1 MDSLL
6 LLQFASFIF
15 MIVNAAFIG
24 LSSLHARWKN
34 KRYERSRWM
43 LFFALIG
50 LAVQYLLQMRL
61 GLRASGDDTG
71 AVVNMLVYTPCFTLI
86 SKAIYNIEATHNRR
100 RTINLVSTV
109 LYAAILMSFAV
120 GYWHAGDLHIGIW
133 LYVMLFFYSV
143 SMVYF
148 VVTNIRE
155 MTKRRKMLEMLTASD
170 MLPYVRYSRASL
182 SILCS
187 TVLFMPAAILS
198 TTLLYIIGPVVL
210 LSLLF
215 FNVTFI
221 SLGSSYVPT
230 EELLDNDVESLV
242 ETTWI
247 DTDSTTEATEDS
259 TSSGVLSSVTNS
271 TYGGSQQISIS
282 SERCEQIASL
292 LDEWCHNQG
301 YKDSAVNMI
310 MLSYTLHVSKNE
322 LTRYFDQ
329 CLGSTFRV
337 WLSDIRFNAAK
348 EMMKNFPD
356 YSNDVIS
363 AECGFSARTQLY
375 RIFKTKLGCTPTAW
389 REGLM

>member
-1 MDSLL
+1 MDSLF

-15 MIVNAAFIG
+15 MLVNAAYIG
-24 LSSLHARWKN
+24 LSSLHSRWKN

-43 LFFALIG
+43 MFFALIG

-86 SKAIYNIEATHNRR
+86 SKAIYNVEATHNRR
-100 RTINLVSTV
+100 RGINTVSSL
-109 LYAAILMSFAV
+109 LYAAILVAFAF
-120 GYWHAGDLHIGIW
+120 GYWCAGNLHIGIW

-143 SMVYF
+143 SMIYF
-148 VVTNIRE
+148 VITNIRE
-155 MTKRRKMLEMLTASD
+155 MTKRRKMLETLTASD

-182 SILCS
+182 FILCS

-198 TTLLYIIGPVVL
+198 TTLLYIVGPVVL
-210 LSLLF
+210 LALLF

-230 EELLDNDVESLV
+230 EELLENDTESMADEMDLAYTS
-242 ETTWI
+242 EELA
-247 DTDSTTEATEDS
+247 DSEQSSANRDVS
-259 TSSGVLSSVTNS
+259 AYSRPTSLSA
-271 TYGGSQQISIS
+271 
-282 SERCEQIASL
+282 ERCEEIGRL
-292 LDEWCHNQG
+292 LDEWCSEQG
-301 YKDSAVNMI
+301 YKDSAVNMLS
-310 MLSYTLHVSKNE
+310 LSYTLHVSKNE

-348 EMMKNFPD
+348 EMMKKFPD

-389 REGLM
+389 REGQM

>member
-1 MDSLL
+1 MDSLF

-15 MIVNAAFIG
+15 MLVNAAYIG
-24 LSSLHARWKN
+24 LSSLHSRWKN

-43 LFFALIG
+43 MFFALIG

-61 GLRASGDDTG
+61 GLRASGDDAG

-86 SKAIYNIEATHNRR
+86 SKAIYNVEATHNRR
-100 RTINLVSTV
+100 RGINTVSSL
-109 LYAAILMSFAV
+109 LYAAILMAFAF
-120 GYWHAGDLHIGIW
+120 GYWCAGNLHIGIW

-143 SMVYF
+143 SMIYF
-148 VVTNIRE
+148 VITNIRE
-155 MTKRRKMLEMLTASD
+155 MTKRRKMLETLTASD

-182 SILCS
+182 FILCS

-198 TTLLYIIGPVVL
+198 TTLLYIVGPVVL
-210 LSLLF
+210 LALLF

-230 EELLDNDVESLV
+230 EELLENDTESMA
-242 ETTWI
+242 ETYEMDLAYTSEEQA
-247 DTDSTTEATEDS
+247 DSEQSSANRDVS
-259 TSSGVLSSVTNS
+259 AYSRPTSLSA
-271 TYGGSQQISIS
+271 
-282 SERCEQIASL
+282 ERCEEIGRL
-292 LDEWCHNQG
+292 LDEWCSEQG
-301 YKDSAVNMI
+301 YKDSAVNMLS
-310 MLSYTLHVSKNE
+310 LSYTLHVSKNE

-389 REGLM
+389 REGQM

>member
-1 MDSLL
+1 MDSLF

-15 MIVNAAFIG
+15 MLVNAAYIG
-24 LSSLHARWKN
+24 LSSLHSRWKN

-43 LFFALIG
+43 MFFALIG

-86 SKAIYNIEATHNRR
+86 SKAIYNVEATHNRR
-100 RTINLVSTV
+100 RGINTV
-109 LYAAILMSFAV
+109 CSLLYAAILMAFAF
-120 GYWHAGDLHIGIW
+120 GYCCAGNLHIGIW

-143 SMVYF
+143 SMIYF
-148 VVTNIRE
+148 VITNIRE
-155 MTKRRKMLEMLTASD
+155 MTKRRKMLETLTASD

-182 SILCS
+182 FILCS

-198 TTLLYIIGPVVL
+198 TTLLYIVGPVVL
-210 LSLLF
+210 LALLF

-230 EELLDNDVESLV
+230 EELLENDTESMADEMDLAYTS
-242 ETTWI
+242 EELA
-247 DTDSTTEATEDS
+247 DSEQSSANRDVS
-259 TSSGVLSSVTNS
+259 AYSRPTSLSA
-271 TYGGSQQISIS
+271 
-282 SERCEQIASL
+282 ERCEEIGRL
-292 LDEWCHNQG
+292 LDEWCSEQG
-301 YKDSAVNMI
+301 YKDSAVNMLS
-310 MLSYTLHVSKNE
+310 LSYTLHVSKNE

-389 REGLM
+389 REGQM

>member
-1 MDSLL
+1 MDSLF

-15 MIVNAAFIG
+15 MLVNAAYIG
-24 LSSLHARWKN
+24 LSSLHSRWKN

-43 LFFALIG
+43 MFFALIG

-86 SKAIYNIEATHNRR
+86 SKAIYNVEATHNRR
-100 RTINLVSTV
+100 RGINTVSSL
-109 LYAAILMSFAV
+109 LYAAILMAFAF
-120 GYWHAGDLHIGIW
+120 GYWCAGNLHIGIW

-143 SMVYF
+143 SMIYF
-148 VVTNIRE
+148 VITNIRE
-155 MTKRRKMLEMLTASD
+155 MTKRRKMLETLTASD

-182 SILCS
+182 FILCS

-198 TTLLYIIGPVVL
+198 TTLLYIVGPVVL
-210 LSLLF
+210 LALLF

-230 EELLDNDVESLV
+230 EELLENDTESMADEMDLAYTS
-242 ETTWI
+242 EELA
-247 DTDSTTEATEDS
+247 DSEQSSANRDVS
-259 TSSGVLSSVTNS
+259 AYSRPTSLSA
-271 TYGGSQQISIS
+271 
-282 SERCEQIASL
+282 ERCEEIGRL
-292 LDEWCHNQG
+292 LDEWCSEQG
-301 YKDSAVNMI
+301 YKDSAVNMLS
-310 MLSYTLHVSKNE
+310 LSYTLHVSKNE

-389 REGLM
+389 REGQM

>member
-1 MDSLL
+1 MDSLF

-15 MIVNAAFIG
+15 MLVNAAYIG
-24 LSSLHARWKN
+24 LSSLHSRWKN

-43 LFFALIG
+43 MFFALIG

-61 GLRASGDDTG
+61 GLRASGDDAG

-86 SKAIYNIEATHNRR
+86 SKAIYNVEATHNRR
-100 RTINLVSTV
+100 RGINTV
-109 LYAAILMSFAV
+109 CSLLYAAILLAFAF
-120 GYWHAGDLHIGIW
+120 GYWCAGNLHIGIW

-143 SMVYF
+143 SMIYF
-148 VVTNIRE
+148 VITNIRE
-155 MTKRRKMLEMLTASD
+155 MTKRRKMLETLTASD

-182 SILCS
+182 FILCS

-198 TTLLYIIGPVVL
+198 TTLLYIVGPVVL
-210 LSLLF
+210 LALLF

-230 EELLDNDVESLV
+230 EELLENDTESMA
-242 ETTWI
+242 ETYEMDLAYTSEEQA
-247 DTDSTTEATEDS
+247 DSEQSSANRDVS
-259 TSSGVLSSVTNS
+259 AYSRPTSLSA
-271 TYGGSQQISIS
+271 
-282 SERCEQIASL
+282 ERCEEIGRL
-292 LDEWCHNQG
+292 LDEWCSEQG
-301 YKDSAVNMI
+301 YKDSAVNMLS
-310 MLSYTLHVSKNE
+310 LSYTLHVSKNE

-389 REGLM
+389 REGQM

>member
-1 MDSLL
+1 MDSLF
-6 LLQFASFIF
+6 LLQFSSFIF
-15 MIVNAAFIG
+15 MLVNAAYIG

-34 KRYERSRWM
+34 RRYERSRWM

-50 LAVQYLLQMRL
+50 LAVQYLLQMHL

-86 SKAIYNIEATHNRR
+86 SKAIYNVEATHNRR
-100 RTINLVSTV
+100 RGINTVSSL
-109 LYAAILMSFAV
+109 LYAAILVAFAF
-120 GYWHAGDLHIGIW
+120 GYWRAGNLHIGIW
-133 LYVMLFFYSV
+133 LYVMLLFYSI

-155 MTKRRKMLEMLTASD
+155 MTKRRKMLETLTASD

-182 SILCS
+182 FILCS
-187 TVLFMPAAILS
+187 MVLFMPAAILS

-210 LSLLF
+210 LALLF

-230 EELLDNDVESLV
+230 EELLDNDTESMIETSEVDLV
-242 ETTWI
+242 NTSK
-247 DTDSTTEATEDS
+247 DLTDSE
-259 TSSGVLSSVTNS
+259 LSSVNS
-271 TYGGSQQISIS
+271 SASPYSRPISLS
-282 SERCEQIASL
+282 AERCEEIGKL
-292 LDEWCHNQG
+292 LDKWCSEQG
-301 YKDSAVNMI
+301 YKDSAAN
-310 MLSYTLHVSKNE
+310 MLSLSYSLHVSKNE

-337 WLSDIRFNAAK
+337 WLSDIRFNVAK
-348 EMMKNFPD
+348 EMMMNFPD

-389 REGLM
+389 RERQKK

>member
-1 MDSLL
+1 MDSLF

-15 MIVNAAFIG
+15 MLVNAAYIG
-24 LSSLHARWKN
+24 LSSLHSRWKN

-43 LFFALIG
+43 MFFALIG

-86 SKAIYNIEATHNRR
+86 SKAIYNVEATHNRR
-100 RTINLVSTV
+100 RGINTV
-109 LYAAILMSFAV
+109 CSLLYAAILMAFAF
-120 GYWHAGDLHIGIW
+120 GYWCAGNLHIGIW

-143 SMVYF
+143 SMIYF
-148 VVTNIRE
+148 VITNIRE
-155 MTKRRKMLEMLTASD
+155 MTKRRKMLETLTASD

-182 SILCS
+182 FILCS

-198 TTLLYIIGPVVL
+198 TTLLYIVGPVVL
-210 LSLLF
+210 LALLF

-230 EELLDNDVESLV
+230 EELLENDTESMADEMDLAYTS
-242 ETTWI
+242 EELA
-247 DTDSTTEATEDS
+247 DSEQSSANRDVS
-259 TSSGVLSSVTNS
+259 AYSRPTSLSA
-271 TYGGSQQISIS
+271 
-282 SERCEQIASL
+282 ERCEEIGRL
-292 LDEWCHNQG
+292 LDEWCSEQG
-301 YKDSAVNMI
+301 YKDSAVNMLS
-310 MLSYTLHVSKNE
+310 LSYTLHVSKNE

-389 REGLM
+389 REGQM

>member
-1 MDSLL
+1 MDSLF

-15 MIVNAAFIG
+15 MLVNAAYIG
-24 LSSLHARWKN
+24 LSSLHSRWKN

-43 LFFALIG
+43 MFFALIG

-61 GLRASGDDTG
+61 GLRASGDDAG

-86 SKAIYNIEATHNRR
+86 SKAIYNVEATHNRR
-100 RTINLVSTV
+100 RGINTV
-109 LYAAILMSFAV
+109 CSLLYAAILMAFAF
-120 GYWHAGDLHIGIW
+120 GYWCAGNLHIGIW

-143 SMVYF
+143 SMIYF
-148 VVTNIRE
+148 VITNIRE
-155 MTKRRKMLEMLTASD
+155 MTKRRKMLETLTASD

-182 SILCS
+182 FILCS

-198 TTLLYIIGPVVL
+198 TTLLYIVGPVVL
-210 LSLLF
+210 LALLF

-230 EELLDNDVESLV
+230 EELLENDTESMA
-242 ETTWI
+242 ETYEMDLAYTSEEQA
-247 DTDSTTEATEDS
+247 DSEQSSANRDVS
-259 TSSGVLSSVTNS
+259 AYSRPTSLSA
-271 TYGGSQQISIS
+271 
-282 SERCEQIASL
+282 ERCEEIGRL
-292 LDEWCHNQG
+292 LDEWCSEQG
-301 YKDSAVNMI
+301 YKDSAVNMLS
-310 MLSYTLHVSKNE
+310 LSYTLHVSKNE

-389 REGLM
+389 REGQM

>member
-1 MDSLL
+1 MDSLF

-15 MIVNAAFIG
+15 MLAYIG
-24 LSSLHARWKN
+24 LSSLHSRWKN

-43 LFFALIG
+43 MFFALIG

-61 GLRASGDDTG
+61 GLRASGDDAG

-86 SKAIYNIEATHNRR
+86 SKAIYNVEATHNRR
-100 RTINLVSTV
+100 RGINTV
-109 LYAAILMSFAV
+109 CSLLYAAILMAFAF
-120 GYWHAGDLHIGIW
+120 GYWCAGNLHIGIW

-143 SMVYF
+143 SMIYF
-148 VVTNIRE
+148 VITNIRE
-155 MTKRRKMLEMLTASD
+155 MTKRRKMLETLTASD

-182 SILCS
+182 FILCS

-198 TTLLYIIGPVVL
+198 TTLLYIVGPVVL
-210 LSLLF
+210 LALLF

-230 EELLDNDVESLV
+230 EELLENDTESMA
-242 ETTWI
+242 ETYEMDLAYTSEELA
-247 DTDSTTEATEDS
+247 DSEQSSANRDVS
-259 TSSGVLSSVTNS
+259 AYSRPTSLSA
-271 TYGGSQQISIS
+271 
-282 SERCEQIASL
+282 ERCEEIGRL
-292 LDEWCHNQG
+292 LDEWCSEQG
-301 YKDSAVNMI
+301 YKDSAVNMLS
-310 MLSYTLHVSKNE
+310 LSYTLHVSKNE

-389 REGLM
+389 REGQM

>member
-43 LFFALIG
+43 LFFALLG

-133 LYVMLFFYSV
+133 LYVMRFFYSV

-155 MTKRRKMLEMLTASD
+155 MTKRRKMLETLTASD

-182 SILCS
+182 FILCS

-210 LSLLF
+210 LALLF

-230 EELLDNDVESLV
+230 EELLDNDTESMIETSEVDLV
-242 ETTWI
+242 NTSK
-247 DTDSTTEATEDS
+247 DLTDSE
-259 TSSGVLSSVTNS
+259 LSSVNS
-271 TYGGSQQISIS
+271 SASPYSRPISLS
-282 SERCEQIASL
+282 AERCEEIGKL
-292 LDEWCHNQG
+292 LDKWCSEQG
-301 YKDSAVNMI
+301 YKDSAAN
-310 MLSYTLHVSKNE
+310 MLSLSYSLHVSKNE

-337 WLSDIRFNAAK
+337 WLSDIRFNVAK
-348 EMMKNFPD
+348 EMMMNFPD

-389 REGLM
+389 RERQKK

>member
-1 MDSLL
+1 MNSLF
-6 LLQFASFIF
+6 LLQFSSFIF
-15 MIVNAAFIG
+15 MLVNAAYIG

-43 LFFALIG
+43 MFFALIG

-61 GLRASGDDTG
+61 GLRASGDDAG

-86 SKAIYNIEATHNRR
+86 SKAIYNVEATHNRR
-100 RTINLVSTV
+100 RGINTVSSL
-109 LYAAILMSFAV
+109 LYAAIFVAFAF
-120 GYWHAGDLHIGIW
+120 GYWCAGNLHIGIW

-148 VVTNIRE
+148 VITNIRE
-155 MTKRRKMLEMLTASD
+155 MTKRRKMLEALTASD

-182 SILCS
+182 FILCS

-210 LSLLF
+210 LALLF

-230 EELLDNDVESLV
+230 EELLEDDTESMA
-242 ETTWI
+242 EPSEMDFANTSKKQA
-247 DTDSTTEATEDS
+247 DSEQSSANS
-259 TSSGVLSSVTNS
+259 GASPYSRPTSLSA
-271 TYGGSQQISIS
+271 
-282 SERCEQIASL
+282 ERCEEIGRL
-292 LDEWCHNQG
+292 LDKWRKEQG
-301 YKDSAVNMI
+301 YKDSAVNMLS
-310 MLSYTLHVSKNE
+310 LSYTLHVSKNE

-329 CLGSTFRV
+329 RLGSTFRV

-348 EMMKNFPD
+348 EMMMNFPD

-375 RIFKTKLGCTPTAW
+375 RIFKAKLGCTPTAW
-389 REGLM
+389 REGQKK

>member
-1 MDSLL
+1 MDSLF
-6 LLQFASFIF
+6 LLQFSSFIF
-15 MIVNAAFIG
+15 MLVNAAYIG

-34 KRYERSRWM
+34 RRYERSRWM

-50 LAVQYLLQMRL
+50 LAVQYLLQMHL

-86 SKAIYNIEATHNRR
+86 SKAIYNVEATHNRR
-100 RTINLVSTV
+100 RGINTVSSL
-109 LYAAILMSFAV
+109 LYAAILVAFAF
-120 GYWHAGDLHIGIW
+120 GYWRAGNLHIGIW
-133 LYVMLFFYSV
+133 LYVMLLFYSI
-143 SMVYF
+143 SMVYY

-155 MTKRRKMLEMLTASD
+155 MTKRRKMLETLTASD

-182 SILCS
+182 FILCS

-210 LSLLF
+210 LALLF

-230 EELLDNDVESLV
+230 EELLDNDTESMIETSEVDLV
-242 ETTWI
+242 NTSK
-247 DTDSTTEATEDS
+247 DLTDSE
-259 TSSGVLSSVTNS
+259 LSSVNS
-271 TYGGSQQISIS
+271 SASPYSRPISLS
-282 SERCEQIASL
+282 AERCEEIGRL
-292 LDEWCHNQG
+292 LDKWCSEQG
-301 YKDSAVNMI
+301 YKDSAAN
-310 MLSYTLHVSKNE
+310 MLSLSYSLHVSKNE

-348 EMMKNFPD
+348 EMMMNFPD

-363 AECGFSARTQLY
+363 AECAFSARTQLY
-375 RIFKTKLGCTPTAW
+375 RIFKAKLGCTPTAW
-389 REGLM
+389 REGQKE

>member
-1 MDSLL
+1 MDSLF

-15 MIVNAAFIG
+15 MLVNAAYIG
-24 LSSLHARWKN
+24 LSSLHSRWKN
-34 KRYERSRWM
+34 KRYECSRWM
-43 LFFALIG
+43 MFFALIG

-86 SKAIYNIEATHNRR
+86 SKAIYNVEATHNRR
-100 RTINLVSTV
+100 RGINTV
-109 LYAAILMSFAV
+109 CSLLYAAILMAFAF
-120 GYWHAGDLHIGIW
+120 GYWCAGNLHIGIW
-133 LYVMLFFYSV
+133 LYVMLFLYSV
-143 SMVYF
+143 SMIYF
-148 VVTNIRE
+148 VITNIRE
-155 MTKRRKMLEMLTASD
+155 MTKRRKMLETLTASD

-182 SILCS
+182 FILCS

-198 TTLLYIIGPVVL
+198 TTLLYIVGPVVL
-210 LSLLF
+210 LALLF

-230 EELLDNDVESLV
+230 EELLENDTESMADEMDLAYTS
-242 ETTWI
+242 EELA
-247 DTDSTTEATEDS
+247 DSEQSSANRDVS
-259 TSSGVLSSVTNS
+259 AYSRPTSLSA
-271 TYGGSQQISIS
+271 
-282 SERCEQIASL
+282 ERCEEIGRL
-292 LDEWCHNQG
+292 LDEWCSEQG
-301 YKDSAVNMI
+301 YKDSAVNMLS
-310 MLSYTLHVSKNE
+310 LSYTLHVSKNE

-389 REGLM
+389 REGQM

>member
-1 MDSLL
+1 MDSLF

-15 MIVNAAFIG
+15 MLVNAAYIG
-24 LSSLHARWKN
+24 LSSLHSRWKN

-43 LFFALIG
+43 MFFALIG

-86 SKAIYNIEATHNRR
+86 SKAIYNVEATHNRR
-100 RTINLVSTV
+100 RGINTVSSL
-109 LYAAILMSFAV
+109 LYAAILLAFAF
-120 GYWHAGDLHIGIW
+120 GYWCAGNLHIGIW

-143 SMVYF
+143 SMIYF
-148 VVTNIRE
+148 VITNIRE
-155 MTKRRKMLEMLTASD
+155 MTKRRKMLETLTASD

-182 SILCS
+182 FILCS

-198 TTLLYIIGPVVL
+198 TTLLYIVGPVVL
-210 LSLLF
+210 LALLF

-230 EELLDNDVESLV
+230 EELLENDTESMA
-242 ETTWI
+242 ETYEMDLAYTSEELA
-247 DTDSTTEATEDS
+247 DSEQSSANRDMS
-259 TSSGVLSSVTNS
+259 AYSRPTSLSA
-271 TYGGSQQISIS
+271 
-282 SERCEQIASL
+282 ERCEEIGRL
-292 LDEWCHNQG
+292 LDEWCSEQG
-301 YKDSAVNMI
+301 YKDSAVNMLS
-310 MLSYTLHVSKNE
+310 LSYTLHVSKNE

-389 REGLM
+389 REGQM

>member
-1 MDSLL
+1 MDSLF
-6 LLQFASFIF
+6 LLQFSSFIF
-15 MIVNAAFIG
+15 MLVNAAYIG

-50 LAVQYLLQMRL
+50 LAVQYLLQMHL

-71 AVVNMLVYTPCFTLI
+71 AVVNMLVYTPCFILI
-86 SKAIYNIEATHNRR
+86 SKAIYNVEATHNRR
-100 RTINLVSTV
+100 RGINTVSSL
-109 LYAAILMSFAV
+109 LYAAILVAFAL
-120 GYWHAGDLHIGIW
+120 GYWRAGNLHIGIW
-133 LYVMLFFYSV
+133 LYVMLLFYSI

-155 MTKRRKMLEMLTASD
+155 MTKRRKMLETLTASD
-170 MLPYVRYSRASL
+170 MLPYVRYSHASL
-182 SILCS
+182 FILCS

-210 LSLLF
+210 LALLF

-230 EELLDNDVESLV
+230 EELLENDTESMAGTSEMDFANTSEELA
-242 ETTWI
+242 
-247 DTDSTTEATEDS
+247 DSEQ
-259 TSSGVLSSVTNS
+259 SSANRDVSACRQPISLSA
-271 TYGGSQQISIS
+271 
-282 SERCEQIASL
+282 ERCEEIGKL
-292 LDEWCHNQG
+292 LDEWCSEQG
-301 YKDSAVNMI
+301 YKDSAVNMLS
-310 MLSYTLHVSKNE
+310 LSYSLHVSKNE

-329 CLGSTFRV
+329 CLCSTFRV

-389 REGLM
+389 REGQM

>member
-1 MDSLL
+1 MDSLF

-15 MIVNAAFIG
+15 MLVNAAYIG
-24 LSSLHARWKN
+24 LSSLHSRWKN

-43 LFFALIG
+43 MFFALIG

-86 SKAIYNIEATHNRR
+86 SKAIYNVEATHNRR
-100 RTINLVSTV
+100 RGINTVSSL
-109 LYAAILMSFAV
+109 LYAAILMAFAF
-120 GYWHAGDLHIGIW
+120 GYWCAGNLHIGIW

-143 SMVYF
+143 SMIYF
-148 VVTNIRE
+148 VITNIRE
-155 MTKRRKMLEMLTASD
+155 MTKRRKMLETLTASD

-182 SILCS
+182 FILCS

-198 TTLLYIIGPVVL
+198 TTLLYIVGPVVL
-210 LSLLF
+210 LALLF

-230 EELLDNDVESLV
+230 EELLENDTESMA
-242 ETTWI
+242 ETYEMDLAYTSEEQA
-247 DTDSTTEATEDS
+247 DSEQSSANRDVS
-259 TSSGVLSSVTNS
+259 AYSRPTSLSA
-271 TYGGSQQISIS
+271 
-282 SERCEQIASL
+282 ERCEEIGRL
-292 LDEWCHNQG
+292 LDEWCSEQG
-301 YKDSAVNMI
+301 YKDSAVNMLS
-310 MLSYTLHVSKNE
+310 LSYTLHVSKNE

-389 REGLM
+389 REGQM

>member
-1 MDSLL
+1 MDSLF

-15 MIVNAAFIG
+15 MLVNAAYIG
-24 LSSLHARWKN
+24 LSSLHSRWKN

-43 LFFALIG
+43 MFFALIG

-61 GLRASGDDTG
+61 GLRASGDDAG

-86 SKAIYNIEATHNRR
+86 SKAIYNVEATHNRR
-100 RTINLVSTV
+100 RGINTVSSL
-109 LYAAILMSFAV
+109 LYAAILVAFAF
-120 GYWHAGDLHIGIW
+120 GYWRAGNLHIGIW
-133 LYVMLFFYSV
+133 LYVMLLFYSI

-155 MTKRRKMLEMLTASD
+155 MTKRRKMLETLTASD
-170 MLPYVRYSRASL
+170 MLPYVRYSHASL
-182 SILCS
+182 FILCS

-210 LSLLF
+210 LALLF

-230 EELLDNDVESLV
+230 EELLDNDTESMIETSEVDLV
-242 ETTWI
+242 NTSEKLA
-247 DTDSTTEATEDS
+247 DSEQ
-259 TSSGVLSSVTNS
+259 SSANSGASPYSRPISLSA
-271 TYGGSQQISIS
+271 
-282 SERCEQIASL
+282 ERCEEIGRL
-292 LDEWCHNQG
+292 LDKWCKEQG
-301 YKDSAVNMI
+301 YKDSAVNMLS
-310 MLSYTLHVSKNE
+310 LSYILHVSKNE

-329 CLGSTFRV
+329 CLCSTFRV

-348 EMMKNFPD
+348 EMMKKFPD

-389 REGLM
+389 REGQM

>member
-1 MDSLL
+1 MDSLF
-6 LLQFASFIF
+6 LLQFSSFIF
-15 MIVNAAFIG
+15 MLVNAAYIG

-34 KRYERSRWM
+34 RRYERSRWM

-50 LAVQYLLQMRL
+50 LAVQYLLQMHL

-86 SKAIYNIEATHNRR
+86 SKAIYNVEATHNRR
-100 RTINLVSTV
+100 RGINTVSSL
-109 LYAAILMSFAV
+109 LYAAILVAFAF
-120 GYWHAGDLHIGIW
+120 GYWRAGNLHIGIW
-133 LYVMLFFYSV
+133 LYVMLLFYSI

-155 MTKRRKMLEMLTASD
+155 MTKRRKMLETLTASD

-182 SILCS
+182 FILCS

-210 LSLLF
+210 LALLF

-230 EELLDNDVESLV
+230 EELLDNDTESMIETSEVDLV
-242 ETTWI
+242 NTSK
-247 DTDSTTEATEDS
+247 DLTDSE
-259 TSSGVLSSVTNS
+259 LSSVNS
-271 TYGGSQQISIS
+271 SASPYSRPISLS
-282 SERCEQIASL
+282 AERCEEIGKL
-292 LDEWCHNQG
+292 LDKWCSEQG
-301 YKDSAVNMI
+301 YKDSAANMLS
-310 MLSYTLHVSKNE
+310 LSYTLHVSKNE

-348 EMMKNFPD
+348 EMMMNFPD

-389 REGLM
+389 RERQKK

>member
-1 MDSLL
+1 MDSLF
-6 LLQFASFIF
+6 LLQFACFIF
-15 MIVNAAFIG
+15 MLVNASYIG
-24 LSSLHARWKN
+24 LGCLHTRWKN

-43 LFFALIG
+43 LFFAFIG

-71 AVVNMLVYTPCFTLI
+71 AVVNMLVYTPCFTLLF
-86 SKAIYNIEATHNRR
+86 KAIYNVEATHNRR
-100 RTINLVSTV
+100 RGINTFSSL
-109 LYAAILMSFAV
+109 LYAAILIAFAF
-120 GYWHAGDLHIGIW
+120 GYWSAGNLHIGIW

-143 SMVYF
+143 CMVYF
-148 VVTNIRE
+148 VITSIRE
-155 MTKRRKMLEMLTASD
+155 MTKRRKMLETLTASD

-182 SILCS
+182 FILCS

-210 LSLLF
+210 LALLF
-215 FNVTFI
+215 FNATFI

-230 EELLDNDVESLV
+230 EELLNNDTESMA
-242 ETTWI
+242 ETSEKELA
-247 DTDSTTEATEDS
+247 DSEL
-259 TSSGVLSSVTNS
+259 TSASQGVSVCGQPVSLSAERCK
-271 TYGGSQQISIS
+271 QISK
-282 SERCEQIASL
+282 L
-292 LDEWCHNQG
+292 LDKWCKEQG
-301 YKDSAVNMI
+301 YKDSAANMLS
-310 MLSYTLHVSKNE
+310 LSYTLHVSKNE

-389 REGLM
+389 REGLKKV

>member
-1 MDSLL
+1 MDSLF

-15 MIVNAAFIG
+15 MLVNAAYIG
-24 LSSLHARWKN
+24 LSSLHSRWKN

-43 LFFALIG
+43 MFFALIG

-61 GLRASGDDTG
+61 GLRASGDDAG

-86 SKAIYNIEATHNRR
+86 SKAIYNVEATHNRR
-100 RTINLVSTV
+100 RGINTVSSL
-109 LYAAILMSFAV
+109 LYAAILLAFAF
-120 GYWHAGDLHIGIW
+120 GYWCAGNLHIGIW

-143 SMVYF
+143 SMIYF
-148 VVTNIRE
+148 VITNIRE
-155 MTKRRKMLEMLTASD
+155 MTKRRKMLETLTASD

-182 SILCS
+182 FILCS

-198 TTLLYIIGPVVL
+198 TTLLYIVGPVVL
-210 LSLLF
+210 LALLF

-230 EELLDNDVESLV
+230 EELLENDTESMADEMDLAYTS
-242 ETTWI
+242 EELA
-247 DTDSTTEATEDS
+247 DSEQSSANRDVS
-259 TSSGVLSSVTNS
+259 AYSRPTSLSA
-271 TYGGSQQISIS
+271 
-282 SERCEQIASL
+282 ERCEEIGRL
-292 LDEWCHNQG
+292 LDEWCSEQG
-301 YKDSAVNMI
+301 YKDSAVNMLS
-310 MLSYTLHVSKNE
+310 LSYTLHVSKNE

-389 REGLM
+389 REGQM

>member
-1 MDSLL
+1 MNSLF
-6 LLQFASFIF
+6 LLQFACFIF
-15 MIVNAAFIG
+15 MLVNAAFIG
-24 LSSLHARWKN
+24 LSSIHAKWKN

-43 LFFALIG
+43 LFFAFIG
-50 LAVQYLLQMRL
+50 FAVQYLLQMRL

-86 SKAIYNIEATHNRR
+86 SKAIYNVEATHNRR
-100 RTINLVSTV
+100 RGINTVSSL
-109 LYAAILMSFAV
+109 LYAAILMTFAF
-120 GYWHAGDLHIGIW
+120 GYWRSGNLHIGIW
-133 LYVMLFFYSV
+133 LYVMLFFYSI

-148 VVTNIRE
+148 VAANIRE
-155 MTKRRKMLEMLTASD
+155 MTKRRKMLETLTASD

-182 SILCS
+182 FILGS

-210 LSLLF
+210 LALLF

-230 EELLDNDVESLV
+230 EELLDMDTESMA
-242 ETTWI
+242 ETPEM
-247 DTDSTTEATEDS
+247 DLANKSEEQTDPESSSASNGVSTEGQP
-259 TSSGVLSSVTNS
+259 TSLSA
-271 TYGGSQQISIS
+271 
-282 SERCEQIASL
+282 ERCEQIGKL
-292 LDEWCHNQG
+292 LDKWCKEQG
-301 YKDSAVNMI
+301 YKDSAVNM
-310 MLSYTLHVSKNE
+310 LSLSCSLHISKNE

-375 RIFKTKLGCTPTAW
+375 RIFKAKLGCTPTAW
-389 REGLM
+389 REEQK

>member
-1 MDSLL
+1 MDSLF

-15 MIVNAAFIG
+15 MLVNAAYIG
-24 LSSLHARWKN
+24 LSSLHSRWKN

-43 LFFALIG
+43 MFFALIG

-86 SKAIYNIEATHNRR
+86 SKAIYNVEATHNRR
-100 RTINLVSTV
+100 RGINTVSSL
-109 LYAAILMSFAV
+109 LYAAILVAFAF
-120 GYWHAGDLHIGIW
+120 GYWRAGNLHIGIW
-133 LYVMLFFYSV
+133 LYVMLLFYSI

-155 MTKRRKMLEMLTASD
+155 MTKRRKMLETLTASD
-170 MLPYVRYSRASL
+170 MLPYVRYSHASL
-182 SILCS
+182 FILCS

-210 LSLLF
+210 LALLF

-230 EELLDNDVESLV
+230 EELLDNDTESMIETSEVDLV
-242 ETTWI
+242 NTSEKLA
-247 DTDSTTEATEDS
+247 DSEQ
-259 TSSGVLSSVTNS
+259 SSANSGASPYSRPISLSA
-271 TYGGSQQISIS
+271 
-282 SERCEQIASL
+282 ERCEEIGRL
-292 LDEWCHNQG
+292 LDKWCKEQG
-301 YKDSAVNMI
+301 YKDSAVNMLS
-310 MLSYTLHVSKNE
+310 LSYILHVSKNE

-329 CLGSTFRV
+329 CLCSTFRV

-348 EMMKNFPD
+348 EMMKKFPD

-389 REGLM
+389 REGQM

>member
-1 MDSLL
+1 MDSLF

-15 MIVNAAFIG
+15 MLVNAAYIG
-24 LSSLHARWKN
+24 LSSLHSRWKN

-43 LFFALIG
+43 MFFALIG

-86 SKAIYNIEATHNRR
+86 SKAIYNVEATHNRR
-100 RTINLVSTV
+100 RGINTVSSL
-109 LYAAILMSFAV
+109 LYAAILLAFAF
-120 GYWHAGDLHIGIW
+120 GYWCAGNLHIGIW

-143 SMVYF
+143 SMIYF
-148 VVTNIRE
+148 VITNIRE
-155 MTKRRKMLEMLTASD
+155 MTKRRKMLETLTASD

-182 SILCS
+182 FILCS

-198 TTLLYIIGPVVL
+198 TTLLYIVGPVVL
-210 LSLLF
+210 LALLF

-230 EELLDNDVESLV
+230 EELLENDTESMA
-242 ETTWI
+242 ETYEMDLAYTSEEQA
-247 DTDSTTEATEDS
+247 DSEQSSANRDVS
-259 TSSGVLSSVTNS
+259 AYSRPTSLSA
-271 TYGGSQQISIS
+271 
-282 SERCEQIASL
+282 ERCEEIGRL
-292 LDEWCHNQG
+292 LDEWCSEQG
-301 YKDSAVNMI
+301 YKDSAVNMLS
-310 MLSYTLHVSKNE
+310 LSYTLHVSKNE

-389 REGLM
+389 REGQM

>member
-1 MDSLL
+1 MDSLF

-15 MIVNAAFIG
+15 MLVNAAYIG
-24 LSSLHARWKN
+24 LSSLHSRWKN

-43 LFFALIG
+43 MFFALIG

-61 GLRASGDDTG
+61 GLRASGDDAG

-86 SKAIYNIEATHNRR
+86 SKAIYNVEATHNRR
-100 RTINLVSTV
+100 RGINTV
-109 LYAAILMSFAV
+109 CSLLYAAILMAFAF
-120 GYWHAGDLHIGIW
+120 GYWCAGNLHIGIW

-143 SMVYF
+143 SMIYF
-148 VVTNIRE
+148 VITNIRE
-155 MTKRRKMLEMLTASD
+155 MTKRRKMLETLTASD

-182 SILCS
+182 FILCS

-198 TTLLYIIGPVVL
+198 TTLLYIVGPVVL
-210 LSLLF
+210 LALLF

-230 EELLDNDVESLV
+230 EELLENDTESMA
-242 ETTWI
+242 ETYEMDLAYTSEELA
-247 DTDSTTEATEDS
+247 DSEQSSANRDVS
-259 TSSGVLSSVTNS
+259 AYSRPTSLSA
-271 TYGGSQQISIS
+271 
-282 SERCEQIASL
+282 ERCEEIGRL
-292 LDEWCHNQG
+292 LDEWCSEQG
-301 YKDSAVNMI
+301 YKDSAVNMLS
-310 MLSYTLHVSKNE
+310 LSYTLHVSKNE

-389 REGLM
+389 REGQM

>member
-1 MDSLL
+1 MDSLF

-15 MIVNAAFIG
+15 MLVNAAYIG
-24 LSSLHARWKN
+24 LSSLHSRWKN

-43 LFFALIG
+43 MFFALIG

-61 GLRASGDDTG
+61 GLRASGDDAG

-86 SKAIYNIEATHNRR
+86 SKAIYNVEATHNRR
-100 RTINLVSTV
+100 RGINTVSSL
-109 LYAAILMSFAV
+109 LYAAILLAFAF
-120 GYWHAGDLHIGIW
+120 GYWCAGNLHIGIW

-143 SMVYF
+143 SMIYF
-148 VVTNIRE
+148 VITNIRE
-155 MTKRRKMLEMLTASD
+155 MTKRRKMLETLTASD

-182 SILCS
+182 FILCS

-198 TTLLYIIGPVVL
+198 TTLLYIVGPVVL
-210 LSLLF
+210 LALLF

-230 EELLDNDVESLV
+230 EELLENDTESMA
-242 ETTWI
+242 ETYEMDLAYTSEEQA
-247 DTDSTTEATEDS
+247 DSEQSSANRDVS
-259 TSSGVLSSVTNS
+259 AYSRPTSLSA
-271 TYGGSQQISIS
+271 
-282 SERCEQIASL
+282 ERCEEIGRL
-292 LDEWCHNQG
+292 LDEWCSEQG
-301 YKDSAVNMI
+301 YKDSAVNMLS
-310 MLSYTLHVSKNE
+310 LSYTLHVSKNE

-389 REGLM
+389 REGQM

>member
-1 MDSLL
+1 MDSLF

-15 MIVNAAFIG
+15 MLVNAAYIG
-24 LSSLHARWKN
+24 LSSLHSRWKN
-34 KRYERSRWM
+34 KRYECSRWM
-43 LFFALIG
+43 MFFALIG

-86 SKAIYNIEATHNRR
+86 SKAIYNVEATHNRR
-100 RTINLVSTV
+100 RGINTV
-109 LYAAILMSFAV
+109 CSLLYAAILMAFAF
-120 GYWHAGDLHIGIW
+120 GYWCAGNLHIGIW

-143 SMVYF
+143 SMIYF
-148 VVTNIRE
+148 VITNIRE
-155 MTKRRKMLEMLTASD
+155 MTKRRKMLETLTASD

-182 SILCS
+182 FILCS

-198 TTLLYIIGPVVL
+198 TTLLYIVGPVVL
-210 LSLLF
+210 LALLF

-230 EELLDNDVESLV
+230 EELLENDTESMADEMDLAYTS
-242 ETTWI
+242 EELA
-247 DTDSTTEATEDS
+247 DSEQSSANRDVS
-259 TSSGVLSSVTNS
+259 AYSRPTSLSA
-271 TYGGSQQISIS
+271 
-282 SERCEQIASL
+282 ERCEEIGRL
-292 LDEWCHNQG
+292 LDEWCSEQG
-301 YKDSAVNMI
+301 YKDSAVNMLS
-310 MLSYTLHVSKNE
+310 LSYTLHVSKNE

-389 REGLM
+389 REGQM

>member
-1 MDSLL
+1 MDSLF
-6 LLQFASFIF
+6 LLQFSSFIF
-15 MIVNAAFIG
+15 MLVNAAYIG

-34 KRYERSRWM
+34 RRYERSRWM

-50 LAVQYLLQMRL
+50 LAVQYLLQMHL

-86 SKAIYNIEATHNRR
+86 SKAIYNVEATHNRR
-100 RTINLVSTV
+100 RGINTVSSL
-109 LYAAILMSFAV
+109 LYAAILMAFAF
-120 GYWHAGDLHIGIW
+120 GYWRAGNLHIGIW
-133 LYVMLFFYSV
+133 LYVMLLFYSI
-143 SMVYF
+143 SMVYY

-155 MTKRRKMLEMLTASD
+155 MTKRRKMLETLTASD

-182 SILCS
+182 FILCS

-210 LSLLF
+210 LALLF

-230 EELLDNDVESLV
+230 EELLEDDTGSMA
-242 ETTWI
+242 ETLEMDFANTSEKLA
-247 DTDSTTEATEDS
+247 DSE
-259 TSSGVLSSVTNS
+259 LSSANRDVS
-271 TYGGSQQISIS
+271 SYRQPISLS
-282 SERCEQIASL
+282 AERCEEIGRL
-292 LDEWCHNQG
+292 LDKWCSEQG
-301 YKDSAVNMI
+301 YKDSAANMLS
-310 MLSYTLHVSKNE
+310 LSYTLHVSKNE

-348 EMMKNFPD
+348 EMMMNFPD

-389 REGLM
+389 RERQKK

>member
-1 MDSLL
+1 MDSLF

-15 MIVNAAFIG
+15 MLVNAAYIG
-24 LSSLHARWKN
+24 LSSLHSRWKN

-43 LFFALIG
+43 MFFALIG

-86 SKAIYNIEATHNRR
+86 SKAIYNVEATHNRR
-100 RTINLVSTV
+100 RGINTVSSL
-109 LYAAILMSFAV
+109 LYAAILMAFAF
-120 GYWHAGDLHIGIW
+120 GYWRAGNLHIGIW
-133 LYVMLFFYSV
+133 LYVMLLFYSI

-155 MTKRRKMLEMLTASD
+155 MTKRRKMLETLTASD

-182 SILCS
+182 FILCS

-198 TTLLYIIGPVVL
+198 TTLLYIVGPVVL
-210 LSLLF
+210 LALLF

-230 EELLDNDVESLV
+230 EELLENDTESMADEMDLAYTS
-242 ETTWI
+242 EELA
-247 DTDSTTEATEDS
+247 DSEQ
-259 TSSGVLSSVTNS
+259 SSANRDVSAYSRPISLSA
-271 TYGGSQQISIS
+271 
-282 SERCEQIASL
+282 ERCEEIGRL
-292 LDEWCHNQG
+292 LDEWCSEQG
-301 YKDSAVNMI
+301 YKDSAVNMLS
-310 MLSYTLHVSKNE
+310 LSYTLHVSKNE

-389 REGLM
+389 REGQM

>member
-1 MDSLL
+1 MDSLF
-6 LLQFASFIF
+6 LLQFSSFIF
-15 MIVNAAFIG
+15 MLVNAAYIG

-34 KRYERSRWM
+34 NRYERSRWM

-50 LAVQYLLQMRL
+50 LAVQYLLQMHL

-86 SKAIYNIEATHNRR
+86 SKAIYNVEATHNRR
-100 RTINLVSTV
+100 RGINTVSSL
-109 LYAAILMSFAV
+109 LYAAILMAFAF
-120 GYWHAGDLHIGIW
+120 GYWRAGNLHIGIW
-133 LYVMLFFYSV
+133 LYVMLLFYSI

-155 MTKRRKMLEMLTASD
+155 MTKRRKMLETLTASD
-170 MLPYVRYSRASL
+170 MLPYVRYSHASL
-182 SILCS
+182 FILCS

-210 LSLLF
+210 LALLF

-230 EELLDNDVESLV
+230 EELLENDTESMA
-242 ETTWI
+242 ETSEMDFANTSEELA
-247 DTDSTTEATEDS
+247 DSEQYSANRDVS
-259 TSSGVLSSVTNS
+259 ACRQPISLSA
-271 TYGGSQQISIS
+271 
-282 SERCEQIASL
+282 ERCEEIGKL
-292 LDEWCHNQG
+292 LDEWCSEQG
-301 YKDSAVNMI
+301 YKDSAVNMLS
-310 MLSYTLHVSKNE
+310 LSYSLHVSKNE

-389 REGLM
+389 REGQKK

>member
-1 MDSLL
+1 MDSLF
-6 LLQFASFIF
+6 LLQFSSFIF
-15 MIVNAAFIG
+15 MLVNAAYIG

-34 KRYERSRWM
+34 RRYERSRWM

-50 LAVQYLLQMRL
+50 LAVQYLLQMHL

-86 SKAIYNIEATHNRR
+86 SKAIYNVEATHNRR
-100 RTINLVSTV
+100 RGINTVSSL
-109 LYAAILMSFAV
+109 LYAAILVAFAF
-120 GYWHAGDLHIGIW
+120 GYWRAGNLHIGIW
-133 LYVMLFFYSV
+133 LYVMLLFYSI
-143 SMVYF
+143 SMVYY

-155 MTKRRKMLEMLTASD
+155 MTKRRKMLETLTASD

-182 SILCS
+182 FILCS

-210 LSLLF
+210 LALLF

-230 EELLDNDVESLV
+230 EELLDNDTESMIETSEVDLV
-242 ETTWI
+242 NTSK
-247 DTDSTTEATEDS
+247 DLTDSE
-259 TSSGVLSSVTNS
+259 LSSVNS
-271 TYGGSQQISIS
+271 SASPYSRPISLS
-282 SERCEQIASL
+282 AERCEEIGRL
-292 LDEWCHNQG
+292 LDKWCSEQG
-301 YKDSAVNMI
+301 YKDSAAN
-310 MLSYTLHVSKNE
+310 MLSLSYSLHVSKNE

-348 EMMKNFPD
+348 EMMMNFPD

-375 RIFKTKLGCTPTAW
+375 RIFKAKLGCTPTAW
-389 REGLM
+389 REGQKE

>member
-1 MDSLL
+1 MDSLF
-6 LLQFASFIF
+6 LLQFSSFIF
-15 MIVNAAFIG
+15 MLVNAAYIG

-34 KRYERSRWM
+34 RRYERSRWM

-50 LAVQYLLQMRL
+50 LAVQYLLQMHL

-86 SKAIYNIEATHNRR
+86 SKAIYNVEATHNRR
-100 RTINLVSTV
+100 RGINTVSSL
-109 LYAAILMSFAV
+109 LYAAILVAFAF
-120 GYWHAGDLHIGIW
+120 GYWRAGNLHIGIW
-133 LYVMLFFYSV
+133 LYVMLLFYSI

-155 MTKRRKMLEMLTASD
+155 MTKRRKMLETLTASD

-182 SILCS
+182 FILCS

-210 LSLLF
+210 LALLF

-230 EELLDNDVESLV
+230 EELLDNDTESMIETSEVDLV
-242 ETTWI
+242 NTSK
-247 DTDSTTEATEDS
+247 DLTDSE
-259 TSSGVLSSVTNS
+259 LSSVNS
-271 TYGGSQQISIS
+271 SASPYSRPISLS
-282 SERCEQIASL
+282 AERCEEIGKL
-292 LDEWCHNQG
+292 LDKWCSEQG
-301 YKDSAVNMI
+301 YKDSAAN
-310 MLSYTLHVSKNE
+310 MLSLSYSLHVSKNE

-337 WLSDIRFNAAK
+337 WLSDIRFNVAK
-348 EMMKNFPD
+348 EMMMNFPD

-389 REGLM
+389 RERQKK

>member
-1 MDSLL
+1 MDSLF
-6 LLQFASFIF
+6 LLQFSSFIF
-15 MIVNAAFIG
+15 MLVNAAYIG

-34 KRYERSRWM
+34 RRYERSRWM

-50 LAVQYLLQMRL
+50 LAVQYLLQMHL

-86 SKAIYNIEATHNRR
+86 SKAIYNVEATHNRR
-100 RTINLVSTV
+100 RGINTVSSL
-109 LYAAILMSFAV
+109 LYAAILVAFAF
-120 GYWHAGDLHIGIW
+120 GYWRAGNLHIGIW
-133 LYVMLFFYSV
+133 LYVMLLFYSI
-143 SMVYF
+143 SMVYY

-155 MTKRRKMLEMLTASD
+155 MTKRRKMLETLTASD

-182 SILCS
+182 FILCS

-198 TTLLYIIGPVVL
+198 TTRLYIIGPVVL
-210 LSLLF
+210 LALLF

-230 EELLDNDVESLV
+230 EELLDNDTESMIETSEVDLV
-242 ETTWI
+242 NTSK
-247 DTDSTTEATEDS
+247 DLTDSE
-259 TSSGVLSSVTNS
+259 LSSVNS
-271 TYGGSQQISIS
+271 SASPYSRPISLS
-282 SERCEQIASL
+282 AERCEEIGKL
-292 LDEWCHNQG
+292 LDKWCSEQG
-301 YKDSAVNMI
+301 YKDSAAN
-310 MLSYTLHVSKNE
+310 MLSLSYSLHMSKNE

-337 WLSDIRFNAAK
+337 WLSDIRFNVAK
-348 EMMKNFPD
+348 EMMMNFPD

-389 REGLM
+389 RERQKK

>member
-1 MDSLL
+1 MDSLF
-6 LLQFASFIF
+6 LLQFSSFIF
-15 MIVNAAFIG
+15 MLVNAAYIG

-34 KRYERSRWM
+34 RRYERSRWM

-50 LAVQYLLQMRL
+50 LAVQYLLQMHL

-86 SKAIYNIEATHNRR
+86 SKAIYNVEATHNRR
-100 RTINLVSTV
+100 RGINTVSSL
-109 LYAAILMSFAV
+109 LYAAILVAFAF
-120 GYWHAGDLHIGIW
+120 GYWRAGNLHIGIW
-133 LYVMLFFYSV
+133 LYVMLLFYSI

-155 MTKRRKMLEMLTASD
+155 MTKRRKMLETLTASD

-182 SILCS
+182 FILCS

-210 LSLLF
+210 LALLF

-230 EELLDNDVESLV
+230 EELLDNDTESMIETSEVDLV
-242 ETTWI
+242 NTSK
-247 DTDSTTEATEDS
+247 DLTDSE
-259 TSSGVLSSVTNS
+259 LSSVNS
-271 TYGGSQQISIS
+271 SASSYRQPISLS
-282 SERCEQIASL
+282 AERCEEIGRL
-292 LDEWCHNQG
+292 LDKWCSEQG
-301 YKDSAVNMI
+301 YKDSAAN
-310 MLSYTLHVSKNE
+310 MLSLSYSLHMSKNE

-375 RIFKTKLGCTPTAW
+375 RIFKAKLGCTPTAW
-389 REGLM
+389 REGQKK